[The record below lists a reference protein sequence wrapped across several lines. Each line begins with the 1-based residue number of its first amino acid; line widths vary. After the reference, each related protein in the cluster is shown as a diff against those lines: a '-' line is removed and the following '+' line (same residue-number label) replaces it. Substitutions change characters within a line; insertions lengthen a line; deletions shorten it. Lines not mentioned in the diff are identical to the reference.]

1 MTATERQE
9 QIMATLRKERRA
21 TVGQFAAAFNCSERT
36 VLRDLETLSVSFPLI
51 TVQGRYGGG
60 VTLAEWYQ
68 PQQAT
73 LCPEQ
78 LETLRRLMISAG
90 QEDRAIL
97 GSIIDQFGPKR

>member
-51 TVQGRYGGG
+51 TVHGGG

-68 PQQAT
+68 PQRAT